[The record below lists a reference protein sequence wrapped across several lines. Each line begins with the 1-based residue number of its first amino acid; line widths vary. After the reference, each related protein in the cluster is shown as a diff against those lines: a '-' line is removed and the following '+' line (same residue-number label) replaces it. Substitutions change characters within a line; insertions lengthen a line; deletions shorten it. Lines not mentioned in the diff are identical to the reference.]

1 MYHFVA
7 MNRLAWDDLL
17 YCCLSEAQNP
27 HSLGGRGGGAAS
39 QIALGAGKAYRA
51 EKGVRTR
58 LSRLNCC
65 RGPIYIR

>member
-27 HSLGGRGGGAAS
+27 HSLGDRGGGAAS
-39 QIALGAGKAYRA
+39 QIAAVQGR
-51 EKGVRTR
+51 KGVRTR

-65 RGPIYIR
+65 A

>member
-17 YCCLSEAQNP
+17 YCCL
-27 HSLGGRGGGAAS
+27 SLGGRGGGAAS